1 MSAIIKVGVGTMVN
15 YSYSEYA
22 ISRVR
27 SFVRAYVYACTRACV
42 FVCVVFACEWCLCA
56 YVRICARLIY
66 MHVQALILCAY
77 GPNHWSYNFNFFQ
90 RSH

>member
-27 SFVRAYVYACTRACV
+27 SFVRAYVYACARACV
-42 FVCVVFACEWCLCA
+42 FACSCVWCLLASGVCARMSA
-56 YVRICARLIY
+56 YVR
-66 MHVQALILCAY
+66 V
-77 GPNHWSYNFNFFQ
+77 
-90 RSH
+90 